1 MEASLRRKREE
12 IELLEKGGANEDD
25 INAAKAKYHAL
36 SNEYAAFS
44 KAMNLPRQRERISID
59 GRKGVDVSFGK
70 QAEKAENHV
79 AKSAESGI
87 IYTGD
92 GRMAL
97 EYQRY
102 GRNKDTLVNKTYID
116 SGEYRRKFDNA
127 TENAFVNKSLY
138 DSAKASLK
146 HRSGTLYEDMYWIDG
161 NSGKVIFSVTDSTT
175 EEGIPYTD
183 SIKHHVKASNNI
195 IPESVKLKQA

>member
-44 KAMNLPRQRERISID
+44 KAMNLPQQRERISIG

-70 QAEKAENHV
+70 QAEKAENPV

-87 IYTGD
+87 IETRKRFNTNYDPMREAMGSAEESHPQEIEALKRELLNMGVGLKRPKEESLGYQPSIVCGMPGTVIVSEGASYSAWLHEVQHAKDDYND
-92 GRMAL
+92 GWLGYRVFENQKKM
-97 EYQRY
+97 QTK
-102 GRNKDTLVNKTYID
+102 RN
-116 SGEYRRKFDNA
+116 
-127 TENAFVNKSLY
+127 
-138 DSAKASLK
+138 
-146 HRSGTLYEDMYWIDG
+146 
-161 NSGKVIFSVTDSTT
+161 
-175 EEGIPYTD
+175 
-183 SIKHHVKASNNI
+183 
-195 IPESVKLKQA
+195 